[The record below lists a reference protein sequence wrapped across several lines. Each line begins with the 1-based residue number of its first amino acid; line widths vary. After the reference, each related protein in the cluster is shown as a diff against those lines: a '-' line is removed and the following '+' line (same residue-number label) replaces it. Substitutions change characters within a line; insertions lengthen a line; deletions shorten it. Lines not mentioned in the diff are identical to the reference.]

1 MLPCRTARIATLKS
15 LHGQVPMLETLNLIL
30 LTAITGLLWAMV
42 SRQSRL
48 ESRLRHLDRLEEIR
62 STVQRISEAG
72 GDLEWRRLE
81 HVLIDIRDGQKRLE
95 ERLLQLAES
104 AHQDLRLEP
113 SVVPTKGEVERP
125 SGAGLS
131 ERIVNRLL
139 AMGYERIMV
148 LTSLEELAEMLEE
161 GGEGDVQVEARRA
174 GAVCKGR
181 VAIRGGAI
189 AAVDLKGSH
198 AMFP

>member
-1 MLPCRTARIATLKS
+1 
-15 LHGQVPMLETLNLIL
+15 MLETLDLIL
-30 LTAITGLLWAMV
+30 LIAITGLLWTMV

-48 ESRLRHLDRLEEIR
+48 ENRLAQLDRLDEIR
-62 STVQRISEAG
+62 GQISRIAEGS
-72 GDLEWRRLE
+72 GDLELRRLE

-95 ERLLQLAES
+95 ERLLQMAEVT
-104 AHQDLRLEP
+104 HQEGGLDAMSTP
-113 SVVPTKGEVERP
+113 SSREAERP
-125 SGAGLS
+125 TGAGLS

-148 LTSLEELAEMLEE
+148 LTPFEELAGMLGES
-161 GGEGDVQVEARRA
+161 GEGDVQVEARRA

-181 VAIRGGAI
+181 VAIRGGVI
-189 AAVDLKGSH
+189 AAVELKGSH